1 LIRRYFLVFY
11 LQILKVVLQ
20 IRKTFY
26 AVQLYL
32 NKKVFIHHLLLKI
45 SAPFSWKQYITLLEF
60 NNKYE
65 QAIKLCKKRLK
76 KDNQNRSFLNEV
88 IARNYRNLNKI
99 DEAFEYLDKA
109 KDGDYNVGSIHYEHG
124 LICFISGDYL
134 KAKKS
139 LEYAIKEGYDS
150 IPLQIHLGKI
160 YYKLNLLDKA
170 ELCLRKVLNIYPKE
184 GSIHFLMGVV
194 LKNNKNYEEAETAFL
209 RAIEYGSDHKEEHLG
224 LAEIYTRN
232 GNWDKAI
239 REYKHISLIDPKSFV
254 AHYFLGL
261 IYEIQGRDSEAIK
274 ALIVANKIN
283 PDDKDTKEKLTKL
296 LESTPQ

>member
-1 LIRRYFLVFY
+1 MIRRFFLIFY
-11 LQILKVVLQ
+11 LQILKIILQ
-20 IRKTFY
+20 IRKTYY
-26 AVQLYL
+26 AIQL
-32 NKKVFIHHLLLKI
+32 NFKKNVFIHHLSLKI
-45 SAPFSWKQYITLLEF
+45 SAPFSWKQRIALLEF

-65 QAIKLCKKRLK
+65 QVIKLCKKRIK
-76 KDNQNRSFLNEV
+76 KDNKNKSFLNEV

-99 DEAFEYLDKA
+99 DEAFKYLDKA
-109 KDGDYNVGSIHYEHG
+109 KDGDYNLGSIHYEHG
-124 LICFISGDYL
+124 LICFIKGDYL

-150 IPLQIHLGKI
+150 VPLQIHLGKI

-170 ELCLRKVLNIYPKE
+170 ELCFRKVLNIYTKE

-194 LKNNKNYEEAETAFL
+194 LKNKKKYAEAETAFL

-224 LAEIYTRN
+224 LAEIYTRS
-232 GNWDKAI
+232 GNWVKAI
-239 REYKHISLIDPKSFV
+239 REYKHISQIDPKSFV

-274 ALIVANKIN
+274 ELIIANKIK
-283 PDDKDTKEKLTKL
+283 PDDEDTKEKLTKL